1 MKVSEIGE
9 FGLINRLAKMIAETQ
24 DKPSASGQQVLIGIG
39 DDTAAWKNQAGI
51 QLATVDTFI
60 QDVHFSLGE
69 TSWEDLGW
77 KAMAANLSDIAAM
90 GGVPTYALIS
100 LSLPESTEVAD
111 VIAFNKGMLALAQE
125 SGVTVVGGNISS
137 APLVAI
143 SITVL
148 GNTIDIDQ
156 YPLTRAAA
164 KPGEQIAITGYI
176 GAAAA
181 GLKLITKQI
190 QADPETTAAYLKKAF
205 THPHPRLEE
214 GQLLVQQGIKAAIDI
229 SDGLIQ
235 DLGHICEA
243 SQVGAR
249 LRTAH
254 IPVDPTLKAR
264 LGEASLELVL
274 AGGEDY
280 ELIFTGSADKI
291 EKIRELAACP
301 ITVIGEIAAE
311 DKGKVTLLD
320 SNGKVFIPD
329 KTGWD
334 HFATRQG

>member
-9 FGLINRLAKMIAETQ
+9 FGLIDRLAKMIAQ
-24 DKPSASGQQVLIGIG
+24 AQAKPSASGQQVLIGIG
-39 DDTAAWKNQAGI
+39 DDTAVWKSTAGI

-90 GGVPTYALIS
+90 GGVPTYALVS
-100 LSLPESTEVAD
+100 LSLPETTEVD
-111 VIAFNKGMLALAQE
+111 NVMAFNRGMLALASE
-125 SGVTVVGGNISS
+125 SGVTIVGGNISS

-143 SITVL
+143 SITIL
-148 GNTIDIDQ
+148 GNTTGINQ

-164 KPGEQIAITGYI
+164 RPGEQIAVTGYI
-176 GAAAA
+176 GAAAG
-181 GLKLITKQI
+181 GLKLITRQL
-190 QADPETTAAYLKKAF
+190 QADPETTAYLKKAF
-205 THPHPRLEE
+205 THPQPRLKE
-214 GQLLVQQGIKAAIDI
+214 GQLLVKQGIKAAIDI

-249 LRTAH
+249 LQTAR
-254 IPVDPTLKAR
+254 IPVDPTLQAR
-264 LGEASLELVL
+264 LGEAALELAL
-274 AGGEDY
+274 SGGEDY

-291 EKIRELAACP
+291 DKIRQLATCP
-301 ITVIGEIAAE
+301 ITAIGEIVAE

-320 SNGKVFIPD
+320 SNGQVFSPD

-334 HFATRQG
+334 HFAARPS